1 MQRIETLEIPEK
13 ALREAIYNSIVH
25 KDYTGA
31 PIQMRVYDD
40 HIELWNDGL
49 LPHGITI
56 DQLFVRHS
64 SHPRNKNIANAFF
77 QAGFIESW
85 GRGYQKITEELRK
98 VGLRKPIVEET
109 EGGVRVS
116 IKRRSME
123 EIIAAGDGEF
133 HDGSKSVSKDVSKRV
148 SSDNR
153 NVNDYVI
160 DSVTDKFGDLL
171 TKRQKA
177 IVGLIKDNPFISIKE
192 MALTISVADRTI
204 ARDLSIMQKAKII
217 RREGSDRSGIWVIL
231 ESFGKRC

>member
-1 MQRIETLEIPEK
+1 M
-13 ALREAIYNSIVH
+13 REAIYNSIVH

-98 VGLRKPIVEET
+98 VGLPRPIVEET

-123 EIIAAGDGEF
+123 EIIAVGDGEF
-133 HDGSKSVSKDVSKRV
+133 HDGSKSGSSNGSKGG
-148 SSDNR
+148 SSNSCNKGSERRSIIATKTVTQRQEAIIDMIKGNP
-153 NVNDYVI
+153 YV
-160 DSVTDKFGDLL
+160 T
-171 TKRQKA
+171 A
-177 IVGLIKDNPFISIKE
+177 KE
-192 MALTISVADRTI
+192 MATTLSAGVRTVY
-204 ARDLSIMQKAKII
+204 RDLSFLQKRNII
-217 RREGSDRSGIWVIL
+217 RHEGSTYAGIWVIL
-231 ESFGKRC
+231 EQSNIK

>member
-1 MQRIETLEIPEK
+1 
-13 ALREAIYNSIVH
+13 
-25 KDYTGA
+25 
-31 PIQMRVYDD
+31 
-40 HIELWNDGL
+40 
-49 LPHGITI
+49 
-56 DQLFVRHS
+56 
-64 SHPRNKNIANAFF
+64 
-77 QAGFIESW
+77 
-85 GRGYQKITEELRK
+85 
-98 VGLRKPIVEET
+98 
-109 EGGVRVS
+109 
-116 IKRRSME
+116 ME

-153 NVNDYVI
+153 NVKDYVI